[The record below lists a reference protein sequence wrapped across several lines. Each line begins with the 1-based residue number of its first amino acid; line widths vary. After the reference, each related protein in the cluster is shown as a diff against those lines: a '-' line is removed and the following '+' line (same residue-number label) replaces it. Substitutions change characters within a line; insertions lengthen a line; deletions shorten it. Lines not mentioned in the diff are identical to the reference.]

1 MRCSGLSPEF
11 LLNYLKEG
19 VNGTLI
25 PFSDDLKLEGVANDV
40 AGVGAGEGTKGKI
53 NSSILFLER
62 KIPSRFVPGQDNF
75 SQDISLA
82 GQSDLLCLTS

>member
-1 MRCSGLSPEF
+1 MRCSGWSPEL

-19 VNGTLI
+19 VNRTLI
-25 PFSDDLKLEGVANDV
+25 QFSDDLKLEGVANDV
-40 AGVGAGEGTKGKI
+40 GGGGKI
-53 NSSILFLER
+53 KSSILFLER